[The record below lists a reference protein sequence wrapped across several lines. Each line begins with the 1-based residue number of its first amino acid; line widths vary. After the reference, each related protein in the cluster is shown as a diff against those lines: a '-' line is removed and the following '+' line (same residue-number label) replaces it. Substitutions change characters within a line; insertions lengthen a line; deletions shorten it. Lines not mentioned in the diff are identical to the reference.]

1 MSPSIKNS
9 LERALLAADVELQ
22 HWAAAYPALELV
34 QAALDS
40 DMYAPGWTDTALQ
53 ALAAA
58 HSVMS
63 VPGFGDVASDM
74 ALVMIETAMRRPQAI
89 CAA

>member
-1 MSPSIKNS
+1 MARSIRNS

-22 HWAAAYPALELV
+22 HWAAAYPALEVV

-40 DMYAPGWTDTALQ
+40 DIHAQEWTETALQ

-58 HSVMS
+58 HRVMS

-74 ALVMIETAMRRPQAI
+74 ALVMIETALRRPQAI